1 VSISQPSELAQDAGE
16 LPGTAVA
23 ARIRRLIVV
32 GVLATV
38 AYSFLIVASRGFC
51 PGGAASDSGLT
62 DDAGTLDGTAPTCIS
77 ITLGPSPVLY
87 VVIAQV
93 WFMLTPLV
101 EWNGAG
107 TFYYPFPFGAVET
120 VISTPTI
127 P

>member
-1 VSISQPSELAQDAGE
+1 V
-16 LPGTAVA
+16 V

-38 AYSFLIVASRGFC
+38 AYSFLIVATRGFC
-51 PGGAASDSGLT
+51 PGGAASDSDLT
-62 DDAGTLDGTAPTCIS
+62 DDAGTLNGTAPTCIS
-77 ITLGPSPVLY
+77 ITLRPSPVLH
-87 VVIAQV
+87 VVIAAIVIVTVASIVIAQV
-93 WFMLTPLV
+93 SFMLIPLV

-107 TFYYPFPFGAVET
+107 TFSYPFPFGAVET